1 MKKIF
6 ALAFAMVT
14 TVSMFAAVTTN
25 FTLYLDTDSKEVT
38 ASAASG
44 DSYAPFNALNSA
56 SYFAN
61 YSNPSNIGLYFQYS
75 GGDFME
81 LYAPELVNVPIV
93 VVTSREA
100 AANQSYSFYSE
111 LLANHTD
118 EVTITDLRPAAPLT
132 APYTFNINT
141 ITGDDGYDFTLDEE
155 AAYTEGQNCVIAD
168 RFVLNYNPAAYI
180 ASVTTNEDGWAS
192 FAYTEDVRLASPMG
206 LRIYK
211 GALDNSNPEAP
222 VINLT
227 QVTAIP
233 AGAGVFVKGE
243 PLTTYHFSA
252 TTAGALSNNDIVGC
266 TADTDPAGI
275 SDAIYTLRNVGGVT
289 ALYHYE
295 GTAAIPSGKAY
306 LPIPVGSNP
315 APQRVRMVIN
325 ETQGVENVV
334 VADVKAEKFV
344 ENGQIFIKRG
354 EAVYNMQGQIVK

>member
-1 MKKIF
+1 MSAQITADVTLRLESESHSVSELLLF
-6 ALAFAMVT
+6 AGPDL
-14 TVSMFAAVTTN
+14 
-25 FTLYLDTDSKEVT
+25 
-38 ASAASG
+38 AASPERG
-44 DSYAPFNALNSA
+44 GFFATQSNPEDINIYAVDPATNGKYA
-56 SYFAN
+56 SYGN
-61 YSNPSNIGLYFQYS
+61 GT
-75 GGDFME
+75 
-81 LYAPELVNVPIV
+81 LVNIPVEII
-93 VVTSREA
+93 TSKEA
-100 AANQSYSFYSE
+100 AAKQNYTIKFEVYEDAEVLKLKDLVTGEEKDIVNGGSYNFTVTEENAPSYQEGTYS
-111 LLANHTD
+111 
-118 EVTITDLRPAAPLT
+118 
-132 APYTFNINT
+132 
-141 ITGDDGYDFTLDEE
+141 
-155 AAYTEGQNCVIAD
+155 VISN
-168 RFVLNYNPAAYI
+168 RFVINYDNTVFVTD
-180 ASVTTNEDGWAS
+180 VTTNEDGWAS

-211 GALDNSNPEAP
+211 GSLDNSNPDAP

-295 GTAAIPSGKAY
+295 GTAAIPAGKAY

-334 VADVKAEKFV
+334 VEDVKAEKFV